1 MTKRTTRRSI
11 AVAGLVALSLTGV
24 LAPAS
29 STAAFPDRPIT
40 VVVPYA
46 EGGPTDKVARPIVKE
61 MSRVLGKEVRLSFQG
76 GEGATRAPRDLVRTG
91 GDGGHTLLLHN
102 IGMASAP
109 TLYRQLGFDP
119 QVDYLPIGLI
129 ADAPMMLLARKDL
142 PPRDGAGL
150 LTYVRRNERS
160 LAVAYGGP
168 GGAGQLCG
176 LMLEAALHVKLLWIP
191 YTGTGPAL
199 NDLAR
204 GRADLLCDQTTNA
217 SRPLAA
223 GAIKAYA
230 LTSQRRLELMPEL
243 PTTADLGIGTV
254 QIVVWHALY
263 ALKGTP
269 PEVVERLSEALQSAI
284 ATPEFVAAM
293 SSVGVIPATPAQ
305 ATPQALRRHL
315 SSEIQRWRPL
325 ILRTGQFA
333 D

>member
-1 MTKRTTRRSI
+1 MKLELRRMLRTQGVRLLAA
-11 AVAGLVALSLTGV
+11 AVCLAAAPVAW
-24 LAPAS
+24 
-29 STAAFPDRPIT
+29 AFPNGPIT

-61 MSRVLGKEVRLSFQG
+61 MSRVLGTDVRLSFQG
-76 GEGATRAPRDLVRTG
+76 GEGATRAPRELLRAG
-91 GDGGHTLLLHN
+91 GEGGHRLLLHN

-119 QVDYLPIGLI
+119 QSDYLPIGLI
-129 ADAPMMLLARKDL
+129 ADAPMMLLARQDF
-142 PPRDGAGL
+142 PVVDAGGL
-150 LTYVRRNERS
+150 LAYIRRHERS

-176 LMLEAALHVKLLWIP
+176 LMLEATLRVKLLWIP

-217 SRPLAA
+217 MRPLDA

-230 LTSQRRLELMPEL
+230 LTSQQRLAIMPEM
-243 PTTADLGIGTV
+243 PTTADIGIGTV

-263 ALKGTP
+263 AVKGTP
-269 PEVVERLSEALQSAI
+269 PEVVEQLSAALQSAV

-293 SSVGVIPATPAQ
+293 TSVGVIPATPAQ
-305 ATPQALRRHL
+305 ATPQALKRQL
-315 SSEIQRWRPL
+315 TSEIQRWRPL